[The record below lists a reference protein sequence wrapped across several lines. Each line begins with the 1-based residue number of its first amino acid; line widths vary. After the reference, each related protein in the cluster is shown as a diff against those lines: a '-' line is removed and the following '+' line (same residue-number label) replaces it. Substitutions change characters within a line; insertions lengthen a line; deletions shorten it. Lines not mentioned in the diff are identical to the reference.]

1 MTANIYKLT
10 QYCRSGMIYS
20 GTGSSLQ
27 FYEFWIRIQ
36 PILCYYIWRLFLK
49 NLKFNQKEESTGT
62 NYLPFLFHTSVH
74 STHTVTQ
81 SRIHRPTMIKKC
93 FIDLLFHF
101 QLDPCGSGSAT
112 LLTFQMQII
121 HGDRAGALA
130 TSSARRGKRQKQE
143 GVQKVL
149 LQGTTRK
156 MGQYST

>member
-62 NYLPFLFHTSVH
+62 NYLPFSISYFSPQY
-74 STHTVTQ
+74 THCHLVQ
-81 SRIHRPTMIKKC
+81 NSQAYNDKKC

-101 QLDPCGSGSAT
+101 
-112 LLTFQMQII
+112 
-121 HGDRAGALA
+121 
-130 TSSARRGKRQKQE
+130 
-143 GVQKVL
+143 
-149 LQGTTRK
+149 
-156 MGQYST
+156 